1 MGQPRTSRRRVVAGS
16 SDDDEDETPALAST
30 TKEQDGGDDTTSQ
43 AATGQAKGKLKS
55 IRRSSRQQPTPASSL
70 QNVGSQK
77 SSGQPKATQA
87 KASTQTS
94 PGKAKVTKSKSKAVV
109 QDESK
114 PKAKPI
120 YSFFNAATQRQQS
133 SQRSASPMPQ
143 PPPNDQTETIDS
155 DDDNASN
162 LELSKG
168 SSVALAMRK
177 RKTQHSQSQEED
189 SSLLPPPTQKFLKTS
204 SGGREP
210 SISVLN
216 EDKRPWVVQFGPLN
230 LDELA
235 VHKRKVGDVRNWL
248 EAAYH
253 GKRQK
258 VLVLKG
264 AAGTAKTT
272 TVELLAKDMG
282 VQITEWKNP
291 AGSDLTS
298 EGSMSA
304 SLQFEDF
311 VGRAG
316 RSGGLSLAVS
326 GQEGVIHDQQ
336 LASEAQ
342 TASGRQLLLIEEFP
356 NTFSRTSPALQSF
369 RSAISQYLASPPVAN
384 GTPTPIVLVISET
397 LLSTSTAAADS
408 FTAHR
413 LLGPELLNNPW
424 LDTIEFNAIAP
435 TILTKALESI
445 VIKEA
450 RRSGRRKTPGPLVL
464 KRIAETGDIRS
475 AVSSLEFLCLR
486 GDDGDTWSSKVTF
499 TKTKKPKGDSALT
512 KAEEEALRLI
522 SNRESSLGIF
532 HSVGKIV
539 YNKRQD
545 PERGTILAHPP
556 PWLPQHRRNK
566 APETDV
572 DRLID
577 ELGTDATTYIAALHE
592 NYVLSCSC
600 TSSEE
605 SLDSISGCI
614 DSISDADLLSLDRFS
629 FGTRAF
635 QGSATDTLRQDE
647 MSFQA
652 AVRGVLFNLPCPVH
666 RSTPSDGKK
675 GDSHHMFY
683 PTSLK
688 IWRKKE
694 EVNDLLDLLTAK
706 IQNGASLDNSAHSQP
721 ASDGSGVAGWKR
733 EASDSTPNHK
743 GGVAI
748 ASAKAEMLMERL
760 PYMAR
765 ILESSKPK
773 TPSPHLAQLLSVTRI
788 RESSNVTANDDD
800 DDMDN
805 PAEQEVRFGEQWAT
819 DKPDADAS
827 DRLRGT
833 KAKRKGPVGAKTEGG
848 GLGIPVESQV
858 EKLVLEDDDIV
869 DD

>member
-1 MGQPRTSRRRVVAGS
+1 MGQPRASRRRVVAGS
-16 SDDDEDETPALAST
+16 SDDEEDETPTLASVS
-30 TKEQDGGDDTTSQ
+30 KDEDGADDETSKP
-43 AATGQAKGKLKS
+43 AKGKLKS
-55 IRRSSRQQPTPASSL
+55 IRKSSRQQPTPVSSL
-70 QNVGSQK
+70 QDVGSQK
-77 SSGQPKATQA
+77 SSGQTKSKAGQS
-87 KASTQTS
+87 KTQTS
-94 PGKAKVTKSKSKAVV
+94 PGKVKAPKTKAKAKVSV
-109 QDESK
+109 QDEPK
-114 PKAKPI
+114 AKAKPI

-133 SQRSASPMPQ
+133 SQRSASPMNTPA
-143 PPPNDQTETIDS
+143 PPDQTETIDS
-155 DDDNASN
+155 DDENASSVA
-162 LELSKG
+162 LSKG
-168 SSVALAMRK
+168 SSVAMAMRK
-177 RKTQHSQSQEED
+177 RKTQHAPGHED
-189 SSLLPPPTQKFLKTS
+189 VGLLPPPTQKFRKTS
-204 SGGREP
+204 EGGRTP
-210 SISVLN
+210 SISVVN
-216 EDKRPWVVQFGPLN
+216 EDKRPWVVQFGPSS

-248 EAAYH
+248 ETAYN

-258 VLVLKG
+258 VLILKG

-272 TVELLAKDMG
+272 TIEMLAKDMG
-282 VQITEWKNP
+282 INITEWKNT

-298 EGSMSA
+298 EGSMSS

-316 RSGGLSLAVS
+316 SSGGLTLSIS
-326 GQEGVIHDQQ
+326 GQEGEIHNQR
-336 LASEAQ
+336 LADEAR
-342 TASGRQLLLIEEFP
+342 TTEGRQLLLIEEFP
-356 NTFSRTSPALQSF
+356 NTFSRTSLALQSF
-369 RSAISQYLASPPVAN
+369 RSAISQYLASPTISH
-384 GTPTPIVLVISET
+384 GTPTPIVIVISET

-435 TILTKALESI
+435 TILTKALEGI
-445 VIKEA
+445 VVKEA

-499 TKTKKPKGDSALT
+499 TKTKKVKGESALT
-512 KAEEEALRLI
+512 KAEEEALKLI
-522 SNRESSLGIF
+522 SNRENSLGIF

-539 YNKRQD
+539 YNKRQE
-545 PERGTILAHPP
+545 PKRGTILAHPP

-566 APETDV
+566 IPETDV

-577 ELGTDATTYIAALHE
+577 ELGTDATTYVAALHE
-592 NYVLSCSC
+592 NYVLSCCC
-600 TSSEE
+600 TSSED

-666 RSTPSDGKK
+666 RGTPANGKK

-688 IWRKKE
+688 MWRKKE
-694 EVNDLLDLLTAK
+694 EINDMLDLLTAK
-706 IQNGASLDNSAHSQP
+706 IQNGALDRSAQTQATSG
-721 ASDGSGVAGWKR
+721 GSGVAGWKR
-733 EASDSTPNHK
+733 ESTESERNHN
-743 GGVAI
+743 GTATV

-760 PYMAR
+760 PYTAR
-765 ILESSKPK
+765 ILESSNI
-773 TPSPHLAQLLSVTRI
+773 PSSQLGQILSVTRI
-788 RESSNVTANDDD
+788 RESSNIAIDNNED
-800 DDMDN
+800 DDMEN

-819 DKPDADAS
+819 DKPDAEAS

-833 KAKRKGPVGAKTEGG
+833 KAKRKLPAGTKTEGG

>member
-1 MGQPRTSRRRVVAGS
+1 MGQPRATRRRVVAES
-16 SDDDEDETPALAST
+16 SDEAENEPTSLASSARNG
-30 TKEQDGGDDTTSQ
+30 DGDNHEKPKPQ
-43 AATGQAKGKLKS
+43 KGKLKP
-55 IRRSSRQQPTPASSL
+55 IRRTSRQQPTPVSSL
-70 QNVGSQK
+70 HDDGPSK
-77 SSGQPKATQA
+77 SSA
-87 KASTQTS
+87 KAAKVRTEDGDSHTS
-94 PGKAKVTKSKSKAVV
+94 PGKAKSITRTR
-109 QDESK
+109 SK
-114 PKAKPI
+114 PTVQNEPKPQSKTI

-133 SQRSASPMPQ
+133 SQRSASPLNRSTPREEA
-143 PPPNDQTETIDS
+143 ETIDS
-155 DDDNASN
+155 DEGDNPS

-177 RKTQHSQSQEED
+177 RKTQATQTRED
-189 SSLLPPPTQKFLKTS
+189 ESSLLPPPIQKFRKTS
-204 SGGREP
+204 DGGRTP
-210 SISVLN
+210 STSVTN
-216 EDKRPWVVQFGPLN
+216 EDKRPWVVQFGPSN

-248 EAAYH
+248 DAAYN
-253 GKRQK
+253 GKRQR

-272 TVELLAKDMG
+272 TIELLAKDMG
-282 VQITEWKNP
+282 AQVKEWKNP

-304 SLQFEDF
+304 SLQFDDF

-316 RSGGLSLAVS
+316 NSGGLPLAVS
-326 GQEGVIHDQQ
+326 GQEGVVNEQQ
-336 LASEAQ
+336 SHNGEQ
-342 TASGRQLLLIEEFP
+342 GGSGKQLLLIEEFP
-356 NTFSRTSPALQSF
+356 NTFSKTSPALQSF
-369 RSAISQYLASPPVAN
+369 RSTISQYLASPLVAN
-384 GTPTPIVLVISET
+384 VSPTPIVLVISET

-424 LDTIEFNAIAP
+424 LDVIEFNAIAP

-445 VIKEA
+445 VVKEA

-486 GDDGDTWSSKVTF
+486 GDDGDTWSSKVAF
-499 TKTKKPKGDSALT
+499 TKTKKAKSEPTLT

-522 SNRESSLGIF
+522 CNRESTLGIF

-545 PERGTILAHPP
+545 PARGTELGHPP
-556 PWLPQHRRNK
+556 PWLPQHRRSK
-566 APETDV
+566 VSETDV

-577 ELGTDATTYIAALHE
+577 ELGTDTSTYIAALHE

-600 TSSEE
+600 SSSEDT
-605 SLDSISGCI
+605 LDSVSGCI

-629 FGTRAF
+629 LGTRAF
-635 QGSATDTLRQDE
+635 SGSATDTLRQDE
-647 MSFQA
+647 MSFHA
-652 AVRGVLFNLPCPVH
+652 GVRGILFNLPCPVH
-666 RSTPSDGKK
+666 RATPANGKK

-688 IWRKKE
+688 LWRKKE
-694 EVNDLLDLLTAK
+694 EVDDLLELLTAK
-706 IQNGASLDNSAHSQP
+706 MHNCAIDSSVQVQQKLG
-721 ASDGSGVAGWKR
+721 GSGVANWKR
-733 EASDSTPNHK
+733 DPNDNAPK
-743 GGVAI
+743 QDNTTV

-765 ILESSKPK
+765 ILETSAHP
-773 TPSPHLAQLLSVTRI
+773 PPHLIQIHTVTRV
-788 RESSNVTANDDD
+788 RDTAALGADNEDDI
-800 DDMDN
+800 DN
-805 PAEQEVRFGEQWAT
+805 PGDQENRFEEQWTT
-819 DKPDADAS
+819 DKPDADSS

-833 KAKRKGPVGAKTEGG
+833 KAKRKMPGGSKTEGG

>member
-1 MGQPRTSRRRVVAGS
+1 LASVPK
-16 SDDDEDETPALAST
+16 DEDGDNEAL
-30 TKEQDGGDDTTSQ
+30 EP
-43 AATGQAKGKLKS
+43 AKGKLKS

-70 QNVGSQK
+70 NGIGSQK
-77 SSGQPKATQA
+77 SSGQAKTKAPKS
-87 KASTQTS
+87 KTQTS
-94 PGKAKVTKSKSKAVV
+94 PGKVKATKTNPKATV
-109 QDESK
+109 QDEPK
-114 PKAKPI
+114 TKAKPI

-133 SQRSASPMPQ
+133 SQRSASPMSTPAPSNQ
-143 PPPNDQTETIDS
+143 AETIDS
-155 DDDNASN
+155 DDDNASSVA
-162 LELSKG
+162 LSKG
-168 SSVALAMRK
+168 SSVAMAMRK
-177 RKTQHSQSQEED
+177 RKTQHAQGHED
-189 SSLLPPPTQKFLKTS
+189 VGLLPPPTQKFRKTS
-204 SGGREP
+204 DGGRAP
-210 SISVLN
+210 SISVVN
-216 EDKRPWVVQFGPLN
+216 EDKRPWVVQFGPSD

-248 EAAYH
+248 EAAYN

-272 TVELLAKDMG
+272 TIELLAKDMG
-282 VQITEWKNP
+282 VQITEGKNP

-298 EGSMSA
+298 EESMSS

-311 VGRAG
+311 VGRGG
-316 RSGGLSLAVS
+316 RSGGLTLAVS
-326 GQEGVIHDQQ
+326 GQNGEVHGEQSAD
-336 LASEAQ
+336 EAR
-342 TASGRQLLLIEEFP
+342 TAEGRQLLLIEEFP
-356 NTFSRTSPALQSF
+356 NTFSRTSPVLQSF
-369 RSAISQYLASPPVAN
+369 RSAISQYLASPPVLH

-435 TILTKALESI
+435 TILRKALETI
-445 VIKEA
+445 VVKEA

-475 AVSSLEFLCLR
+475 AISSLEFLCLR

-499 TKTKKPKGDSALT
+499 TKTKKSKTEAALT
-512 KAEEEALRLI
+512 KAEEEALKLI
-522 SNRESSLGIF
+522 SNRENSLGIF

-545 PERGTILAHPP
+545 PGPGTIVAHPP

-566 APETDV
+566 VPETNV

-577 ELGTDATTYIAALHE
+577 ELGTDATTYVAALHE
-592 NYVLSCSC
+592 NYVLSCCC
-600 TSSEE
+600 TSSED

-666 RSTPSDGKK
+666 RGTPANGKK

-694 EVNDLLDLLTAK
+694 EINDMLDLLTAK
-706 IQNGASLDNSAHSQP
+706 MQNGGLNGSANIQP
-721 ASDGSGVAGWKR
+721 TSGFSGVAGWKR
-733 EASDSTPNHK
+733 ESSDNQANLSAPAA
-743 GGVAI
+743 V

-765 ILESSKPK
+765 ILESSKPP
-773 TPSPHLAQLLSVTRI
+773 PSQLNQILSVTRI
-788 RESSNVTANDDD
+788 RESFNNAMDNDE
-800 DDMDN
+800 DDMES
-805 PAEQEVRFGEQWAT
+805 PAEQEARSGEQWAT

-833 KAKRKGPVGAKTEGG
+833 KAKRKLPAGTRTEGG

-858 EKLVLEDDDIV
+858 ERLVLEDDDIV

>member
-1 MGQPRTSRRRVVAGS
+1 MVQPRASRRRVVPGS
-16 SDDDEDETPALAST
+16 SDEDEEVNPASVDDGNHDET
-30 TKEQDGGDDTTSQ
+30 TKP
-43 AATGQAKGKLKS
+43 AAGKLKS
-55 IRRSSRQQPTPASSL
+55 IRRSSRQQPTPASS
-70 QNVGSQK
+70 
-77 SSGQPKATQA
+77 TQDVASKKPSA
-87 KASTQTS
+87 KAVKTKESVAQSS
-94 PGKAKVTKSKSKAVV
+94 PGKTKATKTKPKTTVQDAPASKS
-109 QDESK
+109 
-114 PKAKPI
+114 KPI
-120 YSFFNAATQRQQS
+120 YSFFNTATQRQQS
-133 SQRSASPMPQ
+133 SQRSASPMIQ
-143 PPPNDQTETIDS
+143 PAPLDEAETIESEDEVS
-155 DDDNASN
+155 SGLA
-162 LELSKG
+162 LSKD

-177 RKTQHSQSQEED
+177 RKAQQAQSRED
-189 SSLLPPPTQKFLKTS
+189 ESSLLPPPTQKFRKTS
-204 SGGREP
+204 DGGRTP
-210 SISVLN
+210 SISVIN
-216 EDKRPWVVQFGPLN
+216 EDKRPWVVQFAPSN

-235 VHKRKVGDVRNWL
+235 VHKRKVGDVKNWL
-248 EAAYH
+248 NFAYS
-253 GKRQK
+253 GKRQR

-282 VQITEWKNP
+282 IQVTEWKNP

-304 SLQFEDF
+304 SFQFEDF

-316 RSGGLSLAVS
+316 RSGGLTLAVS
-326 GQEGVIHDQQ
+326 GQEDAGGDDGI
-336 LASEAQ
+336 S
-342 TASGRQLLLIEEFP
+342 TASAGEHATESRQLLLVEEFP
-356 NTFSRTSPALQSF
+356 NTFSKASPPLQSF
-369 RSAISQYLASPPVAN
+369 RSAIAQYLASGPVTN
-384 GTPTPIVLVISET
+384 GPPTPIVLIISET

-413 LLGPELLNNPW
+413 LLGPELLENPW

-435 TILTKALESI
+435 TILIKALEG
-445 VIKEA
+445 VVVKEA

-499 TKTKKPKGDSALT
+499 TKAKKSKSEATMT

-522 SNRESSLGIF
+522 SNRENSLGIF

-539 YNKRQD
+539 YNKRQEPD
-545 PERGTILAHPP
+545 RGTLLVHPP
-556 PWLPQHRRNK
+556 AWLPQHRRNK
-566 APETDV
+566 VSETDV

-577 ELGTDATTYIAALHE
+577 ELGTDTTTYIAALHE
-592 NYVLSCSC
+592 NYALSCTCSR
-600 TSSEE
+600 SEE
-605 SLDSISGCI
+605 SLDSVSGCI

-635 QGSATDTLRQDE
+635 SGSATDTLRQDE

-666 RSTPSDGKK
+666 RGTPSGGKP
-675 GDSHHMFY
+675 GDSHRMFY

-688 IWRKKE
+688 LWRKKE
-694 EVNDLLDLLTAK
+694 EINDMLEMLTAK
-706 IQNGASLDNSAHSQP
+706 MQNNALDNSSQVQQT
-721 ASDGSGVAGWKR
+721 SGDSGVAGWKR
-733 EASDSTPNHK
+733 ESTDGSSNPS
-743 GGVAI
+743 GTAAI
-748 ASAKAEMLMERL
+748 ASAKAEMLLERL

-765 ILESSKPK
+765 ILQASKP
-773 TPSPHLAQLLSVTRI
+773 TSSQLSQILGVTQVRDSGTLATT
-788 RESSNVTANDDD
+788 ENEDDIE
-800 DDMDN
+800 N
-805 PAEQEVRFGEQWAT
+805 AAEQENRFEEQWAT
-819 DKPDADAS
+819 DKPDGDFP

-833 KAKRKGPVGAKTEGG
+833 KAKRKVAAGTKTEGG